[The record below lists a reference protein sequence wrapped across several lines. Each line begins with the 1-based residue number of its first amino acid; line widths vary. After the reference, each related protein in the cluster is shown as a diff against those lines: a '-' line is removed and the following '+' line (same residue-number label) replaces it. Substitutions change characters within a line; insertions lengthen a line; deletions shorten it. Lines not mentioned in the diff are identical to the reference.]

1 MPNLTTRAELKS
13 YALRALGHGVIEI
26 NVSDAQIEDRIDEA
40 LQYFG
45 QNISS
50 GSRTMYY
57 KYQITDQDK
66 TNKYISTTGISPN
79 MISVVRV
86 FSAGGTTQTNNMW
99 NVRYQMAL
107 TDFYG
112 LRNGDFNM
120 TSWTVTQQYLEMMQ
134 QLLDPEKQIRFNT
147 NDNILYIDTVW
158 SDYATGSFLLIEAV
172 STLDPTTTT
181 EIYNNGWLKKYT
193 KALIKK
199 QWGSNLSK
207 YQGIQM
213 PGSVTFNGATLYL
226 EAVEE
231 IALLEAEAVSKFQE
245 PPNFIVG

>member
-66 TNKYISTTGISPN
+66 ANKYISTTGISTN
-79 MISVVRV
+79 IISVIKV

-112 LRNGDFNM
+112 LRNGNFDM
-120 TSWTVTQQYLEMMQ
+120 TNWTVTQS
-134 QLLDPEKQIRFNT
+134 I
-147 NDNILYIDTVW
+147 
-158 SDYATGSFLLIEAV
+158 
-172 STLDPTTTT
+172 
-181 EIYNNGWLKKYT
+181 IY
-193 KALIKK
+193 
-199 QWGSNLSK
+199 
-207 YQGIQM
+207 
-213 PGSVTFNGATLYL
+213 
-226 EAVEE
+226 
-231 IALLEAEAVSKFQE
+231 
-245 PPNFIVG
+245 